1 MDTVKTVS
9 TWAQT
14 LDTPEWDTYAL
25 ATVEQMITDGKTES
39 RRSTPGTQGPTE
51 YVYTR
56 TWLNESVANE
66 WIAFIEGYPDSTHIN
81 TVIETIT
88 AA

>member
-14 LDTPEWDTYAL
+14 LNTSEWDDYAL
-25 ATVEQMITDGKTES
+25 ATIEQMIADGKTEML
-39 RRSTPGTQGPTE
+39 RSIQGTQGPTE

-66 WIAFIEGYPDSTHIN
+66 WITFIEAYPGSEHID

-88 AA
+88 TP